1 MERGGMGWG
10 GEGGDG
16 KKERG
21 RNGREGRKRM
31 NDHEKTEQERKTTK
45 DYIAID
51 HVREG
56 DIWRDPRRDYGE

>member
-1 MERGGMGWG
+1 
-10 GEGGDG
+10 
-16 KKERG
+16 
-21 RNGREGRKRM
+21 M